1 MQSPCF
7 LFTCVCVGF
16 SRLMSMSKHDGGSHD
31 DGWIFDGEVH
41 ESTSSLSE
49 DAANS
54 GADGGAS

>member
-1 MQSPCF
+1 
-7 LFTCVCVGF
+7 
-16 SRLMSMSKHDGGSHD
+16 MSMSKHDGGSHD